1 MARQTGI
8 FRFKGKM
15 GGLDFYQS
23 EGVDMVRTKT
33 GPTTQQYKNSPE
45 YEGSRQASNDF
56 GTAGS
61 LAGKLKHA
69 IIYMYG
75 PALNPDINSKL
86 TGIFTSVLSKD
97 PIHHRGERRIL
108 YGDVS
113 KLEGINF
120 TTNTNLRSTL
130 GKLPVF
136 SEKEKGKSFH
146 FDFGGILSPPFS
158 EAVDSRPYQVITGL
172 VALSEDSEPTVEW
185 QESGMMEAGQALS
198 DLGEMEL
205 SFASPQNEKVILGIV
220 GIKFFDVVNGQTYTL
235 KESGAIGVVGC
246 FVGEKIP

>member
-56 GTAGS
+56 GTAGG

-75 PALNPDINSKL
+75 PALNPHINSKL
-86 TGIFTSVLSKD
+86 TGIFTSALAKD
-97 PIHHRGERRIL
+97 KIHQRGERKIF

-120 TTNTNLRSTL
+120 TANTNLRSTL
-130 GKLPVF
+130 GRLPVF
-136 SEKEKGKSFH
+136 SEIEKGKSFH
-146 FDFGGILSPPFS
+146 FDFGGILTPPFT
-158 EAVDSRPYQVITGL
+158 EAAGSRPYQVIIGL
-172 VALSEDSEPTVEW
+172 VALSEDSDPTVEW
-185 QESGMMEAGQALS
+185 QESGMLEAGQKLS
-198 DLGEMEL
+198 DLGQMEL
-205 SFASPQNEKVILGIV
+205 SFEGHQIQKVILGIV
-220 GIKFFDVVNGQTYTL
+220 GIKFFDVVNGQTYSL
-235 KESGAIGVVGC
+235 KEGGAIGVVGC
-246 FVGEKIP
+246 FVGGELV

>member
-8 FRFKGKM
+8 IRFNGRI

-56 GTAGS
+56 GKAGG

-75 PALNPDINSKL
+75 KTLNPDINSKL
-86 TGIFTSVLSKD
+86 TGIFTSVLAKD
-97 PIHHRGERRIL
+97 RIHPRGKRKIL

-113 KLEGINF
+113 KLVGIDF
-120 TTNTNLRSTL
+120 TANTNLRSTL
-130 GKLPVF
+130 GRLPVF
-136 SEKEKGKSFH
+136 SEKEKGKSFT
-146 FDFGGILSPPFS
+146 FDFGGNLTPPFT
-158 EAVDSRPYQVITGL
+158 EAAGSRPYQVIIGL

-185 QESGMMEAGQALS
+185 QESGNIEAGQPLS

-205 SFASPQNEKVILGIV
+205 SFEAHQIQKVILGIV
-220 GIKFFDVVNGQTYTL
+220 GIKFIDVVNDQTYTL
-235 KESGAIGVVGC
+235 KEGGAIGVVGC
-246 FVGEKIP
+246 FVGVELV

>member
-8 FRFKGKM
+8 FRFNGRI

-23 EGVDMVRTKT
+23 GGEDMVRTKT
-33 GPTTQQYKNSPE
+33 GPTTKQFKNSPAFKN
-45 YEGSRQASNDF
+45 SRQASNDF
-56 GTAGS
+56 GTAGG

-75 PALNPDINSKL
+75 KTLNPDINSKL
-86 TGIFTSVLSKD
+86 TGIFTSVLAKD
-97 PIHHRGERRIL
+97 RIHPRGERKIF

-120 TTNTNLRSTL
+120 TANTNLRSTL
-130 GKLPVF
+130 GRLPVL

-146 FDFGGILSPPFS
+146 FDFGGNLTPPFT
-158 EAVDSRPYQVITGL
+158 EALGSRPYQVIIGL
-172 VALSEDSEPTVEW
+172 VALSEDSDPTVKW
-185 QESGMMEAGQALS
+185 QESGLMEAGQRLS

-205 SFASPQNEKVILGIV
+205 YFETPQIQKVILGIV
-220 GIKFFDVVNGQTYTL
+220 GLKFISVVNGQTYVMQ
-235 KESGAIGVVGC
+235 EGGAIGVVAC
-246 FVGEKIP
+246 FLG